1 MKTIAGALIL
11 AAVLVAAGAF
21 TLRESRLVTR
31 MAGEQ
36 QRLATLQYDAGDG
49 DADAAAGESDDGGGL
64 GLSLP
69 FSSAPSSEVQRA
81 EFDYWRA
88 RYERLTPLAGA
99 NGEAPSENPQL
110 LLIAANAMF
119 RASAPDPSNTRAS
132 VERLDRVLEAY
143 GDVLRADPSN
153 MEAAY
158 NYEYVSRVREQL
170 ARGRYSVRVQRA
182 ASPSEDLPSGP
193 TVHGRPGN
201 PPPEV
206 PTDSFKTFSPLQQDE
221 RGELMRLDRTRAP
234 RGRG

>member
-11 AAVLVAAGAF
+11 GAVLVAAGAF
-21 TLRESRLVTR
+21 TLREARLVNR
-31 MAGEQ
+31 LAGEQ
-36 QRLATLQYDAGDG
+36 QRLATLQYDAGV
-49 DADAAAGESDDGGGL
+49 DDGGAADGEAEESGL

-69 FSSAPSSEVQRA
+69 FSSAASSDVQRA

-88 RYERLTPLAGA
+88 RYERLTPLTGA
-99 NGEAPSENPQL
+99 SGEAPSTNPRV

-119 RASAPDPSNTRAS
+119 RASAPDPANTRAS

-153 MEAAY
+153 TEAAY
-158 NYEYVSRVREQL
+158 NYEYVSRVRDQL
-170 ARGRYSVRVQRA
+170 ARGRYVIRTPRA
-182 ASPSEDLPSGP
+182 IAASEDLPSGP

-206 PTDSFKTFSPLQQDE
+206 PSDSFKTFSPLQQDE

>member
-1 MKTIAGALIL
+1 MKTIAGAVIL
-11 AAVLVAAGAF
+11 GAVLVAAGMF

-31 MAGEQ
+31 LAGEQ
-36 QRLATLQYDAGDG
+36 QRLATLQYDAGAD
-49 DADAAAGESDDGGGL
+49 DADAAGGGAEDEGGL

-69 FSSAPSSEVQRA
+69 FSSAASSEVQRA

-88 RYERLTPLAGA
+88 RYERLTPLTGA
-99 NGEAPSENPQL
+99 NGEAPSTNPQV

-119 RASAPDPSNTRAS
+119 RASAPDPTDTRAS

-170 ARGRYSVRVQRA
+170 ARGRYTVRASRA
-182 ASPSEDLPSGP
+182 VAASEDLPSGP

>member
-1 MKTIAGALIL
+1 MRTIAGAVLV
-11 AAVLVAAGAF
+11 AAVLVAAGVFA
-21 TLRESRLVTR
+21 LRESRRVTGL
-31 MAGEQ
+31 ADDE
-36 QRLATLQYDAGDG
+36 QRLATLQYVE
-49 DADAAAGESDDGGGL
+49 GEASG
-64 GLSLP
+64 
-69 FSSAPSSEVQRA
+69 EVQRA

-88 RYERLTPLAGA
+88 RYERLTPLTGA
-99 NGEAPSENPQL
+99 TGEAPSTNPQL

-119 RASAPDPSNTRAS
+119 RASAPDPANTRGS

-143 GDVLRADPSN
+143 GDVLRADPAN
-153 MEAAY
+153 MEAAF
-158 NYEYVSRVREQL
+158 NYEYVSRVRETL
-170 ARGRYSVRVQRA
+170 ARGRYVVRTPRTIA
-182 ASPSEDLPSGP
+182 ASEDLPAGP

>member
-1 MKTIAGALIL
+1 MRTIAGALIL

-31 MAGEQ
+31 LAGEQ
-36 QRLATLQYDAGDG
+36 QRLATLQYDAGAD
-49 DADAAAGESDDGGGL
+49 DPDAAADAGGL

-69 FSSAPSSEVQRA
+69 FSSAASSEVQRA

-99 NGEAPSENPQL
+99 NGEASSANPQV

-119 RASAPDPSNTRAS
+119 RASAPDPDDTRAS

-143 GDVLRADPSN
+143 GDVLRADPAN

-158 NYEYVSRVREQL
+158 NYEYVSRARDQL
-170 ARGRYSVRVQRA
+170 ARGRYTVRAPRA
-182 ASPSEDLPSGP
+182 ASASDDLPSGP